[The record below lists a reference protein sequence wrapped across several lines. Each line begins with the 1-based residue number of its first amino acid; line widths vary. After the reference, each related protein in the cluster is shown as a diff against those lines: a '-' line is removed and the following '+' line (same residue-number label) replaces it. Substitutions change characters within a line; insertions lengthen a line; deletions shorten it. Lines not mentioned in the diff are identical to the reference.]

1 MLIPLFLTLFSH
13 HPLAPRPHISRHKA
27 AAQHTNARHTNARH
41 AKQVRTAVKGDI
53 QSVMLAPSP
62 RFDHLAS
69 SGYDRP
75 ASRRLFPPRWLMPMT
90 ASLRLDTRAQEE
102 EQEEACLV
110 AAINNERTQRGL
122 ASLTEDP
129 LLDVTARIH
138 SREMCSL
145 SYFDHHSPTA
155 GSRTPM
161 DRYLAGLRA
170 WGEDKPES
178 ALIGE
183 NIFYASAT
191 DSVYNASYAHMS
203 LMNSPGH
210 RANILEP
217 RFTKIGVGLYR
228 DSQNRFWV
236 TETFLRDIE

>member
-41 AKQVRTAVKGDI
+41 TKQVRTAVKGDI
-53 QSVMLAPSP
+53 QSVMLAPTP
-62 RFDHLAS
+62 LFDHPAS
-69 SGYDRP
+69 SGYGRP
-75 ASRRLFPPRWLMPMT
+75 ASRRLSSPRRLMPMT

-102 EQEEACLV
+102 QEEADLV

-122 ASLTEDP
+122 APLTEDP
-129 LLDVTARIH
+129 LLNVTARIH

-145 SYFDHHSPTA
+145 SYFDHHSPTT
-155 GSRTPM
+155 GRRTPM
-161 DRYLAGLRA
+161 DRYLTGLRA
-170 WGEDKPES
+170 WGKDKPKS
-178 ALIGE
+178 ALVGE
-183 NIFYASAT
+183 NIFYASTT
-191 DSVYNASYAHMS
+191 DSVYNASYAHIS

-217 RFTKIGVGLYR
+217 RFTSVGVGLYR

-236 TETFLRDIE
+236 TEMFLRDIE